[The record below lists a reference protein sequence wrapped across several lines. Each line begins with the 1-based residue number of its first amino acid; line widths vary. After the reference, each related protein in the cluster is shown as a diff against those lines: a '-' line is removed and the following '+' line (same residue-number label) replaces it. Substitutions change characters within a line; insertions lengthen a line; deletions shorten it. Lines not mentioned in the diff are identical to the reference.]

1 MNKVVKVVIGTL
13 LMASAGLASAVPLT
27 GGVSFSSTNTTG
39 MNWDSSA
46 DFINIAGNA
55 AVDDVSGE
63 FANYLSI
70 GDLAL
75 FSNIDYSTP
84 FTAAT
89 IWSAGGLSFTLEA
102 MTTIQEFTRQP
113 WLDPFALVLA
123 GTGTLSDGIE
133 TTTGYWNMSV
143 NTAGNSFS
151 WSSSA
156 DVNGSDIPEP
166 ASMSLLALGLFGF
179 HVRRKLKK

>member
-1 MNKVVKVVIGTL
+1 MKSIKFFSDILVVIWTDGSESVIKYTDL
-13 LMASAGLASAVPLT
+13 RKICPCA
-27 GGVSFSSTNTTG
+27 FC
-39 MNWDSSA
+39 
-46 DFINIAGNA
+46 
-55 AVDDVSGE
+55 SGE
-63 FANYLSI
+63 KDVLGNKY
-70 GDLAL
+70 GG

-156 DVNGSDIPEP
+156 DVNDSDIPEP
-166 ASMSLLALGLFGF
+166 ASMSLLALGLLGF